1 METAVKTLWKIDPT
15 HSEIE
20 FKVKHLVIST
30 VTGKFTEFDATLEAE
45 EGTFEGADIK
55 FNADITSI
63 LTGVEDRDNHLKS
76 ADFFDAENFPKLTFE
91 STSFE
96 KSGESTF
103 KLTGDLTI
111 KDVTK
116 EVTLNVEHGGTVEDP
131 YGQIKAGFEITGE
144 INRKEFGLTWSAVT
158 EAGSVVVGD
167 TVKLIMNVQ
176 VVQS

>member
-1 METAVKTLWKIDPT
+1 METATKTLWKIDPT

-30 VTGKFTEFDATLEAE
+30 VTGKFTEFDATLETE
-45 EGTFEGADIK
+45 DGTFEGADVK
-55 FNADITSI
+55 FNAEIASI

-76 ADFFDAENFPKLTFE
+76 ADFFDAENFPKLTFD

-96 KSGESTF
+96 KTGESTY
-103 KLTGDLTI
+103 KLTGHLTI
-111 KDVTK
+111 KDTTK

-131 YGQIKAGFEITGE
+131 YGQTKAGFEISGE

>member
-1 METAVKTLWKIDPT
+1 METAVKTLWKVDPT

-30 VTGKFTEFDATLEAE
+30 VTGKFTNFDATVEAE
-45 EGTFEGADIK
+45 EETFEGADIT
-55 FNADITSI
+55 FSADVTSI
-63 LTGVEDRDNHLKS
+63 LTGVVDRDNHLKS

-96 KSGESTF
+96 KKSEGTF
-103 KLTGDLTI
+103 ELTGNITI

-116 EVTLNVEHGGTVEDP
+116 EITLNVDHGGTVVDP
-131 YGQIKAGFEITGE
+131 YGQTKAGFEIIGE

-158 EAGSVVVGD
+158 EAGSIVVGD
-167 TVKLIMNVQ
+167 NVKLIMNVQ
-176 VVQS
+176 VVKS